1 MEMGSAKMSR
11 AVILT
16 EIVGDIL
23 KLTTTDTAAS
33 RDVGFGIGFVKS
45 GTDVMCPALSRM
57 DGMNPVAGVFLVART

>member
-1 MEMGSAKMSR
+1 MSR

-23 KLTTTDTAAS
+23 KLTTTETAAS

-45 GTDVMCPALSRM
+45 GTDVTCPTLLRM
-57 DGMNPVAGVFLVART
+57 EGMKPGAGVFLLARI